1 MQGQIE
7 NYAELARV
15 IFSNGCASVSEQ
27 MMLQRKKIN

>member
-15 IFSNGCASVSEQ
+15 IFSNGCVSEQ